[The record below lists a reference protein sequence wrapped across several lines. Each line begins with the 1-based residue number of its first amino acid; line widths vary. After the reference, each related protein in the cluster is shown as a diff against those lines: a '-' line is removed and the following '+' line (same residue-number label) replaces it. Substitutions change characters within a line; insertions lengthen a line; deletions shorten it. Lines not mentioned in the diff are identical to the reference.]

1 LAPVNTILPDTLEAE
16 VHHSFPALFT
26 GLGTFEGADF
36 EIRLRDDAQPSA
48 LYTPQKIPFPLRD
61 SVQKELE
68 RMESL
73 GVISKVETPTE
84 WCAGMVVVPKK
95 DGTVRIC
102 IDLKSLNSS
111 VLRETHPLPKVD
123 DLLAQLS
130 GSKLF
135 SKLDANS
142 GFWQIPLAEHS
153 HHLTTFIT
161 PFGRY
166 CFNKMPFGISSAPK
180 YFQRRMNDILQG
192 LPGVVGL
199 VDDVLVHAA
208 DQEEHK
214 SCLFAVLQHVQ
225 AAGVTLNTE
234 KCAFAQ
240 ASIKFLGHIINS
252 DGIQAD
258 PQKTAAIRD
267 METPKSVSDLRRF
280 LEMVTSQSL
289 PSQ

>member
-1 LAPVNTILPDTLEAE
+1 
-16 VHHSFPALFT
+16 
-26 GLGTFEGADF
+26 
-36 EIRLRDDAQPSA
+36 
-48 LYTPQKIPFPLRD
+48 
-61 SVQKELE
+61 
-68 RMESL
+68 
-73 GVISKVETPTE
+73 
-84 WCAGMVVVPKK
+84 
-95 DGTVRIC
+95 
-102 IDLKSLNSS
+102 
-111 VLRETHPLPKVD
+111 
-123 DLLAQLS
+123 
-130 GSKLF
+130 
-135 SKLDANS
+135 
-142 GFWQIPLAEHS
+142 
-153 HHLTTFIT
+153 
-161 PFGRY
+161 
-166 CFNKMPFGISSAPK
+166 
-180 YFQRRMNDILQG
+180 MNDILQG